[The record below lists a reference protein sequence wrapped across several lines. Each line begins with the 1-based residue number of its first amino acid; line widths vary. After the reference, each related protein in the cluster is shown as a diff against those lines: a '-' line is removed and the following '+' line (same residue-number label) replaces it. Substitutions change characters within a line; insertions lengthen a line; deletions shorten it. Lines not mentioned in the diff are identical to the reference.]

1 MDDVVVLHRALVDG
15 AILIAVLSTII
26 LTSLYRNA
34 ELWLDDYPPDI
45 RERYGEMTDA
55 TRKER
60 RVWGALFLVG
70 TLVPIGLG
78 LYALTH
84 HESGPPT
91 FLQAF
96 GYVFVAMTLFNL
108 WDLVVLDWLLFVRI
122 RPRFIIL
129 PGTEGLAGYDSYFFH
144 FRAFLI
150 GLVGTVAFAAALA
163 GVVVWVS

>member
-1 MDDVVVLHRALVDG
+1 MDDAVVLHRALLDG
-15 AILIAVLSTII
+15 AILIVVLSTII
-26 LTSLYRNA
+26 LTSLSRNA

-45 RERYGEMTDA
+45 RERCGPMSDA

-60 RVWGALFLVG
+60 RVWGALFLIG

-78 LYALTH
+78 LYALAR
-84 HESGPPT
+84 HEAGPPT

-96 GYVFVAMTLFNL
+96 GYAFVAMTIFNL
-108 WDLVVLDWLLFVRI
+108 WDLIVLDWLLFVRI
-122 RPRFIIL
+122 QPPFIIL
-129 PGTEGLAGYDSYFFH
+129 PGTEGMAGYRSYFFH

-150 GLVGTVAFAAALA
+150 GLVGTAAFSAALA